1 MIREI
6 KDFLEVSD
14 YYEDISRIVNRPEL
28 EKDLAY
34 NEMENDFIASL
45 SREQRKEYEDIMHLN
60 YTINDQ
66 FIAEAFRQGYKLGT
80 LILLDCLKED

>member
-1 MIREI
+1 MIRKI

-28 EKDLAY
+28 EKDLSY
-34 NEMENDFIASL
+34 NEMENDFISSL

>member
-1 MIREI
+1 MIKEI

-14 YYEDISRIVNRPEL
+14 YYEDISRIVNRPQI

-34 NEMENDFIASL
+34 NELENELIASF
-45 SREQRKEYEDIMHLN
+45 SREQRKMYEDIMHLN

-66 FIAEAFRQGYKLGT
+66 FVAESFRQGYKLGT
-80 LILLDCLKED
+80 LILLDCLKEE